1 LQSIGFAG
9 FEKTGKKVSSVEMA
23 DEIEL
28 EQRCLNDI
36 ADTAE
41 QPYIKGH

>member
-1 LQSIGFAG
+1 LQSIGYAG
-9 FEKTGKKVSSVEMA
+9 FEKIGKRVNGVEMA

-41 QPYIKGH
+41 KPYIKGH

>member
-1 LQSIGFAG
+1 LDTLGLRKLERRIAG
-9 FEKTGKKVSSVEMA
+9 VAMA